1 MFVLEVPPLEMLDLG
16 MHYLQDMHKKVKLSK
31 LCMAVKRCNVKP
43 CMLSLSLLQRHDKY
57 AKFGALATP
66 RQVLE
71 ALPFRNVVSW
81 NAAPIARYAQEGQ
94 VELL

>member
-1 MFVLEVPPLEMLDLG
+1 M
-16 MHYLQDMHKKVKLSK
+16 KVKLSK

-43 CMLSLSLLQRHDKY
+43 CMLSLSLLQRRDKY

-81 NAAPIARYAQEGQ
+81 NAASIAGYAQEGQ